1 MLKAPSCAIRAQRC
15 RGCSTSRTCI
25 PMLCA
30 HSSCLLWTMIS
41 NFQLQSQHVPLS
53 APKLGHPVLCTAQLQ
68 KPSLVAQVFHH
79 FRSPFFFLLPFWP
92 PPLPTCVGTQLSAT
106 PPRHVPGQGRQKRH
120 LLAKVWQKGLS
131 WLGWGPEGRRVS
143 DRMLGA
149 FLPMRTCWHC
159 RRLPRKAVQ
168 ALSLEAFKSCL
179 DEVLSSPVWSHSW
192 PSFELEVGLET
203 SRHPFQPKF
212 FYDPLKG
219 VSSAVWFMWASVSIV
234 TSELWSQDKEGICF
248 FQVLPLMCFVKAR
261 LGCPRHLCT
270 TKSTLGSF
278 RRAGFETWGSLDFYQ
293 IYTDLSVSQCRIFFQ

>member
-1 MLKAPSCAIRAQRC
+1 M
-15 RGCSTSRTCI
+15 
-25 PMLCA
+25 
-30 HSSCLLWTMIS
+30 
-41 NFQLQSQHVPLS
+41 
-53 APKLGHPVLCTAQLQ
+53 
-68 KPSLVAQVFHH
+68 
-79 FRSPFFFLLPFWP
+79 
-92 PPLPTCVGTQLSAT
+92 
-106 PPRHVPGQGRQKRH
+106 PGQGRQKRH
-120 LLAKVWQKGLS
+120 LLAEVWQKGLS

-159 RRLPRKAVQ
+159 RKLPRKAVQ

-248 FQVLPLMCFVKAR
+248 FQVLPLVFCKGEAWVPPAPLHNKEHPGVFQESGFWNMGKLRLLSDIHWPLCISVQDLLPVIGRWLCHLLLTKQNLYWLQAKA
-261 LGCPRHLCT
+261 L
-270 TKSTLGSF
+270 K
-278 RRAGFETWGSLDFYQ
+278 A
-293 IYTDLSVSQCRIFFQ
+293 